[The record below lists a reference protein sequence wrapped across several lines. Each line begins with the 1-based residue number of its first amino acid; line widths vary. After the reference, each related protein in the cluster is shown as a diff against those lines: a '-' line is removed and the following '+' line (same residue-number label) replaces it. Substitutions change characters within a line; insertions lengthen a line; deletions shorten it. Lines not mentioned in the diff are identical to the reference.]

1 MGGRGGSMGGSHGM
15 GGGGGAGG
23 AAKAAAPAASQTREQ
38 QLLAQIK
45 GNPAALMQMS
55 DQDAADTV
63 RAIDNLPIAKDGT
76 QNDTFVQR
84 YMSLV
89 GWDANKPTVL
99 SEAAYEK
106 ARQKAG
112 EESMYHADNASRAAV
127 GKKMNQQ
134 LLSGKQAY
142 YSQGVH
148 GAGTYW
154 AQSDAGGSGGY
165 GQYQVKAFLNGKAR
179 PITTYQL
186 KQDFQQLRRRKPKLY
201 NALAIAKRG
210 SYGGNPETMY
220 PILAAARGKNVILD
234 NYWGNS
240 TQRSARQY
248 VVTLDRSVLTMSS
261 KTIANADG
269 YTPNW

>member
-165 GQYQVKAFLNGKAR
+165 GQYQVKAFLNGR
-179 PITTYQL
+179 
-186 KQDFQQLRRRKPKLY
+186 
-201 NALAIAKRG
+201 
-210 SYGGNPETMY
+210 
-220 PILAAARGKNVILD
+220 
-234 NYWGNS
+234 
-240 TQRSARQY
+240 
-248 VVTLDRSVLTMSS
+248 LDR
-261 KTIANADG
+261 
-269 YTPNW
+269 